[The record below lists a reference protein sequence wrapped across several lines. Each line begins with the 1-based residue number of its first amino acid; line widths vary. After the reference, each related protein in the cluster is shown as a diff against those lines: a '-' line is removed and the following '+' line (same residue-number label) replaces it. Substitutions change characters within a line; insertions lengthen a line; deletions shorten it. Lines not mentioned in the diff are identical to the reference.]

1 MNRTDA
7 CRLDRCVCPS
17 STPIAACTLTHVHAD
32 ACFTSQQ
39 SFTRTP
45 HSCINAQLSP
55 HLHSL
60 CMHTCNALPSCSPSC
75 LPPSPSSA
83 RSAYTSSTSIDRLVK
98 VLRGGGHASMVA
110 AVRTTPSLG
119 DAFEAARRRVD
130 RQQMMQYRLGLL
142 ARAADEAGEKADA
155 QRRAA
160 EHNDAAAQSA
170 RAQRA
175 KADADASTTSAT
187 SNSAGSALTVDTSAS
202 KSTATSLA
210 TDLTTEAHSR
220 PQRPTPPDCS

>member
-1 MNRTDA
+1 MNCTDA

-39 SFTRTP
+39 IFSRTP

-60 CMHTCNALPSCSPSC
+60 CMHTCVPSCSPSC

-83 RSAYTSSTSIDRLVK
+83 RAACTSSTSIDRHVK

-187 SNSAGSALTVDTSAS
+187 SNSAGSAQAVDTSAS
-202 KSTATSLA
+202 KTTATSLA
-210 TDLTTEAHSR
+210 TDLTSAFTSTA
-220 PQRPTPPDCS
+220 TNAT

>member
-1 MNRTDA
+1 
-7 CRLDRCVCPS
+7 
-17 STPIAACTLTHVHAD
+17 
-32 ACFTSQQ
+32 
-39 SFTRTP
+39 
-45 HSCINAQLSP
+45 
-55 HLHSL
+55 
-60 CMHTCNALPSCSPSC
+60 
-75 LPPSPSSA
+75 
-83 RSAYTSSTSIDRLVK
+83 
-98 VLRGGGHASMVA
+98 MVA

-202 KSTATSLA
+202 KTPATPLA
-210 TDLTTEAHSR
+210 TETSTSTSTSTNA
-220 PQRPTPPDCS
+220 T